1 MEIPSYKKSFFL
13 LLLLCCVTILPFIGL
28 SEYHTKGEPRE
39 SVVSYSML
47 STGDWTLP
55 RNNGGEMAYKPP
67 FFHWCVAVVS
77 AVRGEVTEGTS
88 RLPSSLALIGMTMMV
103 FSFFARRKGVAM
115 GLLTTLVALTT
126 FELHRAGAN
135 CRVDMVLSAATVCA
149 MLCLYQWHEKGRH
162 WGPALAAVVLMGIG
176 TLTKGP
182 VGTLIPCL
190 VMGVYMLVR
199 GERFLPTL
207 LRLMGLGLLSLIPY
221 AAWFFAAWQ
230 HGGQEFLDLMY
241 EENIGRMT
249 NTMGYNSCVEPW
261 YYNFLTLVGG
271 FAPWTL
277 LLLLSLPFLR
287 RPSGGFS
294 PKNWLRQG
302 WSKMRNGDAVA
313 VFAVTVIV
321 VIFIFYSIPQ
331 SKRSVYLMP
340 IYPFMAYFFARYIGW
355 IGRHANRALHIH
367 GSILAVLILLVVV
380 ATVLLRT
387 GVITEPLMALI
398 GKKPKDAAI
407 IEALSSRYA
416 WWQILL
422 IVAAIVLAIRWWF
435 VRKKGVGH
443 AIAMTFVLTIMV
455 YVLQDGVYGPR
466 VLNTKSVKAIAAE
479 IDRAAPASE
488 APLYEMIEAGV
499 MAKGDPVHFFEV
511 NFYLGNRIGN
521 FYKERPEK
529 GFLLIS
535 ADDAS
540 RWLEVFRK
548 EGYDFT
554 LRYSA
559 PKREMRVFAFEK
571 K

>member
-1 MEIPSYKKSFFL
+1 
-13 LLLLCCVTILPFIGL
+13 
-28 SEYHTKGEPRE
+28 
-39 SVVSYSML
+39 
-47 STGDWTLP
+47 
-55 RNNGGEMAYKPP
+55 
-67 FFHWCVAVVS
+67 
-77 AVRGEVTEGTS
+77 
-88 RLPSSLALIGMTMMV
+88 
-103 FSFFARRKGVAM
+103 
-115 GLLTTLVALTT
+115 
-126 FELHRAGAN
+126 
-135 CRVDMVLSAATVCA
+135 
-149 MLCLYQWHEKGRH
+149 
-162 WGPALAAVVLMGIG
+162 
-176 TLTKGP
+176 
-182 VGTLIPCL
+182 
-190 VMGVYMLVR
+190 
-199 GERFLPTL
+199 
-207 LRLMGLGLLSLIPY
+207 
-221 AAWFFAAWQ
+221 
-230 HGGQEFLDLMY
+230 
-241 EENIGRMT
+241 
-249 NTMGYNSCVEPW
+249 
-261 YYNFLTLVGG
+261 
-271 FAPWTL
+271 
-277 LLLLSLPFLR
+277 
-287 RPSGGFS
+287 
-294 PKNWLRQG
+294 
-302 WSKMRNGDAVA
+302 
-313 VFAVTVIV
+313 
-321 VIFIFYSIPQ
+321 
-331 SKRSVYLMP
+331 MP

-387 GVITEPLMALI
+387 GVITEPLKAVM

-422 IVAAIVLAIRWWF
+422 ILAAIVLAIRWWF
-435 VRKKGVGH
+435 VRKKGVGRT
-443 AIAMTFVLTIMV
+443 IAMTFVLTIMV